1 MLKEDI
7 TKLENIVDKEIDGY
21 KHIEKLYV
29 DKKEILM
36 RGKGTD
42 LYDIDSK
49 IVNAYKKLNDLT
61 EVRKTITKAWNIP
74 TFSMTDMISFVKK
87 EDVVAAEKFTKKK
100 EEVSTLAKKIFEL
113 ENIETKDLSYLVNSR
128 TLAILKQCL
137 ILLNDLKNNINS
149 DFPID
154 MIEIDIKEIWNE
166 LGKIIG
172 ETYEEELLDE
182 LFSRFCL
189 GK

>member
-49 IVNAYKKLNDLT
+49 
-61 EVRKTITKAWNIP
+61 R
-74 TFSMTDMISFVKK
+74 ISH
-87 EDVVAAEKFTKKK
+87 
-100 EEVSTLAKKIFEL
+100 
-113 ENIETKDLSYLVNSR
+113 
-128 TLAILKQCL
+128 
-137 ILLNDLKNNINS
+137 
-149 DFPID
+149 
-154 MIEIDIKEIWNE
+154 
-166 LGKIIG
+166 
-172 ETYEEELLDE
+172 
-182 LFSRFCL
+182 
-189 GK
+189 

>member
-21 KHIEKLYV
+21 KNIEKLYV

-49 IVNAYKKLNDLT
+49 IINAYKNLNDLT

-74 TFSMTDMISFVKK
+74 TFSMTDLINFVKK
-87 EDVVAAEKFTKKK
+87 EDVVAAENFAKKK

-113 ENIETKDLSYLVNSR
+113 ERTNLELVKHGIFLTNKTIEAMLKGVSSVTKEYNRKGQNISKEQLEMSS
-128 TLAILKQCL
+128 I
-137 ILLNDLKNNINS
+137 
-149 DFPID
+149 
-154 MIEIDIKEIWNE
+154 IEEA
-166 LGKIIG
+166 
-172 ETYEEELLDE
+172 
-182 LFSRFCL
+182 
-189 GK
+189 

>member
-21 KHIEKLYV
+21 KNIEKLYV

-49 IVNAYKKLNDLT
+49 IINAYKNLNDLT

-74 TFSMTDMISFVKK
+74 TFSMTDLINFVKK
-87 EDVVAAEKFTKKK
+87 EDVVAAENFTKKK
-100 EEVSTLAKKIFEL
+100 EEVSTLAKK
-113 ENIETKDLSYLVNSR
+113 NI
-128 TLAILKQCL
+128 
-137 ILLNDLKNNINS
+137 
-149 DFPID
+149 
-154 MIEIDIKEIWNE
+154 
-166 LGKIIG
+166 
-172 ETYEEELLDE
+172 
-182 LFSRFCL
+182 
-189 GK
+189 